1 MVESTAADNVQK
13 SGILR
18 AASAAATLA
27 LGAAKVNESRS
38 EFIRG
43 ARAGGGGS
51 KVCAWIY
58 LSRSPAPP
66 FETYAGL
73 RNFSHGIMLIPP
85 LGSSAR

>member
-38 EFIRG
+38 EFIRS
-43 ARAGGGGS
+43 ARARGGS